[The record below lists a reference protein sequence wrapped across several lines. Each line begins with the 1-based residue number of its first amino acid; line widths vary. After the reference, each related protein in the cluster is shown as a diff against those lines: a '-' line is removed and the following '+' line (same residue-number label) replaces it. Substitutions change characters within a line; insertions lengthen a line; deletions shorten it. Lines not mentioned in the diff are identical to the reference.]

1 MDTLIGVLTAIVK
14 QLCLDRW
21 GAPTS
26 TASSLLFTVHS
37 CLSKSSTCIS
47 NAHAREI
54 WVGWQRRVLV
64 ATVLSLWCCAHFSHM
79 VVTFRGRR
87 KGNLVFSWSKV
98 AVRLANANPSEVLQ
112 VLLGI
117 TLLLFNQAKLF
128 YGRFAKLFPAS
139 NRCSLTDKLWANA
152 CSQGISRN
160 MSIACNALV
169 DGNLNRHA
177 LSVGINTA
185 INMLKRND
193 MSPSPFRL
201 LEHMVDFLPPPLEG
215 SPGVHK
221 SGRVLK
227 QVTSG

>member
-1 MDTLIGVLTAIVK
+1 MPFKNVDARFDCAGSRNLGWVAAA
-14 QLCLDRW
+14 
-21 GAPTS
+21 GACRDCALVVAPC
-26 TASSLLFTVHS
+26 ALL
-37 CLSKSSTCIS
+37 
-47 NAHAREI
+47 
-54 WVGWQRRVLV
+54 
-64 ATVLSLWCCAHFSHM
+64 HM